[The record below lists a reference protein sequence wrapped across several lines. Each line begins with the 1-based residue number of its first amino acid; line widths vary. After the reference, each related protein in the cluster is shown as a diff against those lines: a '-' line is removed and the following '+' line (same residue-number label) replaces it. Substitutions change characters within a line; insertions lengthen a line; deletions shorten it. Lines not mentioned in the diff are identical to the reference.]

1 MKRFLPFLVLMISFI
16 SCDKEKK
23 PVYKGNFILI
33 EEPGQKT
40 VAILQTDTIIFGVE
54 LNDKAFKLHE
64 KVKAYKKSND
74 DLVKVEVT
82 GETYNK
88 KAGEKGWPVQL
99 RIEKIINP

>member
-1 MKRFLPFLVLMISFI
+1 MKRFLPILILIVSFL
-16 SCDKEKK
+16 SCDKENK

-54 LNDKAFKLHE
+54 LNEKAFKLHDR
-64 KVKAYKKSND
+64 VKAYKKSND

-82 GETYNK
+82 GETYSK
-88 KAGEKGWPVQL
+88 EAGETGWPVQL